1 MIISYLNTAF
11 NMVSGLVLSS
21 FLLKALGDTEYGL
34 YQTVSSFSSYLVLLE
49 FGTGTVMTRNISICL
64 NQEAPEKRKDAIDR
78 NYSTV
83 WVISLILSGVMLLGA
98 LIFYLNLGSIYSH
111 TMNAEQVAYAK
122 NILLL
127 LIVNIIAGYLNQNTN
142 GFLLANEEY
151 TFANTLNLF
160 RIVLRTILLIAI
172 LSSFRYAILIAVIDT
187 ALSIIVFAV
196 TYIYGKISYH
206 PKMSL
211 RKFDKKIFVTSIPMC
226 IALLLQTLT
235 NQANNNVDK
244 FVIGVMMDLESV
256 SLYSVAQ
263 YVFSMF
269 AVVGTIPVSM
279 FLPEVSKNIAKKLSP
294 QEMTDTLIRPCRLT
308 VLICGS
314 IVCGFFAIGRQF
326 VYLLYGPEKIDAW
339 LFALIIIIPMFF
351 NMTNA
356 VIINILDIKNKRIVR
371 SLALLGTTIANI
383 LLTIWFI
390 SLWGVI
396 GAVIATAITLLIG
409 NVLILNIYYH
419 KAFGLRIL
427 YLFKEAYKGLLPF
440 QILAG
445 VAAYFT
451 ARLIPSVL
459 VSFIVG
465 GVLYLLIS
473 FTLIYAFGLRAEEKQ
488 GVYKILKR
496 MKIKK

>member
-1 MIISYLNTAF
+1 
-11 NMVSGLVLSS
+11 MVSGLVLSS
-21 FLLKALGDTEYGL
+21 FLLKSLGDTEYGL

-64 NQEAPEKRKDAIDR
+64 TQESPEKRKDAIDK

-83 WVISLILSGVMLLGA
+83 WVISLILSVVMFLGA
-98 LIFYLNLGSIYSH
+98 MLFYLNLGSIYSR
-111 TMNAEQVAYAK
+111 TMNTEQVVYAK
-122 NILLL
+122 RIFLL

-160 RIVLRTILLIAI
+160 RVALRTILLIAI
-172 LSSFRYAILIAVIDT
+172 LSAFRFAILIAVIDT
-187 ALSIIVFAV
+187 GLSIIVFTV
-196 TYIYGKISYH
+196 TFIYGKMNYH
-206 PKMSL
+206 PKLSL
-211 RKFDKKIFVTSIPMC
+211 KKFDKKVFATSIPMC

-244 FVIGVMMDLESV
+244 FVIGVMMNLESV

-269 AVVGTIPVSM
+269 ATVGTIPVSM

-294 QEMTDTLIRPCRLT
+294 REMTDTLIRPCRLT
-308 VLICGS
+308 VMICGS

-339 LFALIIIIPMFF
+339 LYSLIIIIPMFF

-371 SLALLGTTIANI
+371 SLALLGTTVANI

-390 SLWGVI
+390 NLWGVI

-445 VAAYFT
+445 IAVFFT

-465 GVLYLLIS
+465 GILYLLIS
-473 FTLIYAFGLRAEEKQ
+473 FALIYFFGLRAEEKQ
-488 GVYKILKR
+488 GVYRILKR